1 MTESARITEDNK
13 ALIRRLFEE
22 AINRGNLAIVN
33 EVFSADFVDHSTP
46 GQPAGPGGVRDYFA
60 AIRGGFPDVQVVLE
74 DVLADGDKVVVR
86 TTWRGTQRGS
96 YEGIAPTGKP
106 AMRTLIQIFRIVD
119 GLIVEEWNEG
129 GSLRESVQR
138 DSP

>member
-1 MTESARITEDNK
+1 MTDSVLITRGNK

-60 AIRGGFPDVQVVLE
+60 AIRGGFPDVQVALE

-86 TTWRGTQRGS
+86 TTWRGIHLGS

-106 AMRTLIQIFRIVD
+106 AMRTLIQVFRIAD
-119 GLIVEEWNEG
+119 GVIIEEWNEG
-129 GSLRESVQR
+129 GGLLESVQR